1 MKEPSLSRLTF
12 ADSGVYVC
20 EASVTG
26 LVRRSSFQLIV
37 EGQQPVPP
45 CFLDTGWVP
54 PRSSFCWRKTST
66 EAGTLTGC
74 CLSAGKPVITGLSKR
89 RADDSASKVVTCEA
103 EGAPQPS
110 FQWNVNG
117 TDVRL
122 HPPTPGRV
130 CCTCA
135 LVSSTASQSVTR

>member
-37 EGQQPVPP
+37 EGQQPAPP

-54 PRSSFCWRKTST
+54 PPLKLFLLEEDVHRRWDADRLLSLRR
-66 EAGTLTGC
+66 EAGDHR
-74 CLSAGKPVITGLSKR
+74 PVQAPR
-89 RADDSASKVVTCEA
+89 RRRRLQ
-103 EGAPQPS
+103 G
-110 FQWNVNG
+110 G
-117 TDVRL
+117 DV
-122 HPPTPGRV
+122 
-130 CCTCA
+130 
-135 LVSSTASQSVTR
+135 